1 MTVQRLL
8 DGKGTFVPVI
18 SYDATL
24 REAIAQLEIDN
35 VGALVVT
42 DDKRRILG
50 LLSER
55 DIVRGMKTY
64 DRDIWDKPVSE
75 LMTRQVVACEIGEPM
90 AWILQLMDAH
100 QIRHVPITR
109 DGLLCGIVSILDV
122 IKYRLAEID
131 AEARALKAYVAGYA

>member
-55 DIVRGMKTY
+55 DIVRGMK
-64 DRDIWDKPVSE
+64 
-75 LMTRQVVACEIGEPM
+75 RQVVTCDVGEPM